1 MSSVPMPRDLSEEA
15 VAEWLYVNSD
25 PFNESRVPWGGL
37 YDGERNKWRFL
48 ARAVRAMVSAKVR
61 EAAGLAC
68 RSPYSNTRS
77 IVDYVVSRVM
87 GDHPQGGHDE
97 GRPARD
103 EAPRG

>member
-48 ARAVRAMVSAKVR
+48 ARAVRALVSAKVR
-61 EAAGLAC
+61 EGAHLAC
-68 RSPYSNTRS
+68 HSPHSNPCF
-77 IVDYVVSRVM
+77 IVDYAVARVM
-87 GDHPQGGHDE
+87 GG
-97 GRPARD
+97 A
-103 EAPRG
+103 